1 MSIHPVSEHTK
12 FVIERDRWEADLER
26 SRQPRHEEHVQVTQT
41 QQVVP
46 AVDDYLTEVD
56 ARIKEGTDFVLDTC
70 GEAIGK
76 LLHKQHKDIHED
88 IQAALDKRDAKIQE
102 LRDEITVK
110 IGFERK
116 LARVKSELAEVR
128 QLQSNSGQ
136 ALDERDREIENLRR
150 EIKLLRDE
158 VGLERGLSKLKNE
171 VAAAREQA
179 PNFKSELDDLKSTIE
194 KHAKLITRL
203 RGEASELRYAQQ
215 QLDSQQQKNRQEV
228 SLTAVKLTAIGA
240 QTRTVLEA
248 LRENGFDLWEMESPS
263 GLA

>member
-56 ARIKEGTDFVLDTC
+56 ARIK
-70 GEAIGK
+70 
-76 LLHKQHKDIHED
+76 
-88 IQAALDKRDAKIQE
+88 E